1 MPRRVVEALHARGRA
16 GGQLQPQWRALEQ
29 EFDAWGPPARE
40 FHLGLNGRPVKTGV
54 QNDQFVEIT
63 DGLQEGEQIVISGT
77 TTRVPNGGGPGVP
90 GVGGQRVQIGR

>member
-1 MPRRVVEALHARGRA
+1 M
-16 GGQLQPQWRALEQ
+16 
-29 EFDAWGPPARE
+29 
-40 FHLGLNGRPVKTGV
+40 LGEDGKPTLRPVKTGV

-90 GVGGQRVQIGR
+90 GVGGQRVQIGRQGWRWLRREP